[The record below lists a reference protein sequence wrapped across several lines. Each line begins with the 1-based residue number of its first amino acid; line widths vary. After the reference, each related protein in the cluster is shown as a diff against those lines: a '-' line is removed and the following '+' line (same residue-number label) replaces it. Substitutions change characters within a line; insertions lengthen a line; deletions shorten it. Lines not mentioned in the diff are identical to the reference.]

1 MGRYD
6 DISPDELRRQLV
18 RFARLVLRREEKG
31 TLLDSVP
38 DLMQFLGELRQMVFA
53 YEVRGARRSEPGAG
67 RDAKAPAPDGSDPSL
82 SESLRV
88 VNEAIER
95 AKELQE
101 ELKRGLLADDSED
114 G

>member
-6 DISPDELRRQLV
+6 DITADELRSALV
-18 RFARLVLRREEKG
+18 RYARLVLRRETEG
-31 TLLDSVP
+31 TLLDSLP

-53 YEVRGARRSEPGAG
+53 YEVRGTRRCEVKAGAAEEASVP
-67 RDAKAPAPDGSDPSL
+67 DPAL
-82 SESLRV
+82 LESLRV
-88 VNEAIER
+88 VEEALER

-101 ELKRGLLADDSED
+101 ELERGLLADDSED